1 MSAVTGRRRVVVT
14 GLGAVTPLGL
24 SANETFENA
33 IKGVSGIGPI
43 TLFDA
48 AQFDVR
54 FAGEV
59 KNFNPDV
66 FINKKEQRRM
76 DRFLHFSAAA
86 AHMAIRDSG
95 LEWTDELRDRTGVFV
110 GCGIGG
116 LPGIEETHTTLMER
130 GPGRIS
136 PFFIPQVI
144 VNLASGNIS
153 IQYGFRGPNFAIVSA
168 CATGCHSIGEA
179 YHYIQSGRCDVM
191 IAGGTEA
198 AVCPLGIGGFAAM
211 KALSTR
217 NDAPEKASRPW
228 DKDRDGF
235 VLGEG
240 ASVLVLEEYE
250 AAKARGARIYA
261 ELSGYGVSSDAYHM
275 TNPAPGG
282 AGAAR
287 AMKLAMRDAHVNPQD
302 VDYINAHGTS
312 TPAGDVA
319 ESEAIK
325 TALGADVARKCWVSS
340 TKSMTGHAL
349 GAAGAI
355 ESVISILALYSGS
368 VPPTINLDSP
378 SADCDLDYVPHTAR
392 EKKLRHVLN
401 NSFGFGGTNA
411 CLLFSKI

>member
-1 MSAVTGRRRVVVT
+1 MSTGSGARRRVVVT

-24 SANETFENA
+24 TANETFANA
-33 IKGVSGIGPI
+33 LKGVSGVGPI

-48 AQFDVR
+48 NLFDVR
-54 FAGEV
+54 FAAEV
-59 KNFNPDV
+59 KNFNADAY
-66 FINKKEQRRM
+66 INKKEQKRM

-86 AHMAIRDSG
+86 AQMAIQDSG
-95 LEWTDELRDRTGVFV
+95 LTWTDELRDRTGVFV

-116 LPGIEETHTTLMER
+116 LPAIEETHSTLLQR

-144 VNLASGNIS
+144 INLASGNLS
-153 IQYGFRGPNFAIVSA
+153 IQHGFRGPNFSMVSA

-179 YHYIQSGRCDVM
+179 YHYIQSGQCDVM

-198 AVCPLGIGGFAAM
+198 AICPLGIGGFAAM

-217 NDAPEKASRPW
+217 NEAPEKASRPW

-240 ASVLVLEEYE
+240 AAVMVLEEYE
-250 AAKARGARIYA
+250 AAKKRGARIYV
-261 ELSGYGVSSDAYHM
+261 EIRGYGTTSDAYHM

-282 AGAAR
+282 AGAVR
-287 AMKLAMRDAHVNPQD
+287 AMKLAMQDAQVNPNEI
-302 VDYINAHGTS
+302 DYINAHGTS

-325 TALGADVARKCWVSS
+325 TALSPDVAKKCWISS

-355 ESVISILALYSGS
+355 ESVISILALHSGS

-378 SADCDLDYVPHTAR
+378 SPDCELDYVPKTAR
-392 EKKLRHVLN
+392 EKKI
-401 NSFGFGGTNA
+401 A
-411 CLLFSKI
+411 PCAQ